1 MEVDKDLLQVALA
14 KAISESVPPEM
25 QKEIFAQALAKHL
38 FNTGSNSKESVISS
52 TFQQALNKA
61 TAELAHEIVNSPENV
76 PRIRDIMQK
85 AMIAF
90 LDDPN
95 TVRKITEKFVSG
107 FSRW

>member
-38 FNTGSNSKESVISS
+38 FNAGSNSKESVIST

-61 TAELAHEIVNSPENV
+61 TADLAHSIVNSSENI
-76 PRIRDIMQK
+76 PRIKEIMQK
-85 AMIAF
+85 AMMDF

-95 TVRKITEKFVSG
+95 TVRKMTEKFVSG